1 MGPSVRVKRR
11 HAYASIQ
18 DDDRYHSEQLT
29 DDRLERG
36 RQTLSESSAAA
47 DPASPPLPPHDPS
60 RLSSN
65 YPSVRRDVS
74 RVNRLVRSSS
84 IGFRSFTTDLDSNP
98 TNSPP
103 PTFGRATNILPPQE
117 TIFEGTSAD
126 VIVPPPLRGHAQRV
140 SRVRS
145 ALSSSPSRTGHE
157 SDSDSDSDSDDED
170 RVMEDDERHH
180 DDDVVEHLDVIGSP
194 SRLSYSLFSFSN
206 TPITDPQVA
215 TVATLTNAAN
225 AILL

>member
-18 DDDRYHSEQLT
+18 DDDRVQPEHLT

-36 RQTLSESSAAA
+36 RRALSEGGATP
-47 DPASPPLPPHDPS
+47 DPASLPLPSLDPN

-65 YPSVRRDVS
+65 HPSVRRDAS
-74 RVNRLVRSSS
+74 RVNRVVRRNS
-84 IGFRSFTTDLDSNP
+84 IGFRSFATDLDSNLS
-98 TNSPP
+98 NSPP
-103 PTFGRATNILPPQE
+103 PTFSRATNILPPRE
-117 TIFEGTSAD
+117 TVFEGNSAD
-126 VIVPPPLRGHAQRV
+126 VVVPPAQRGHVQRV

-145 ALSSSPSRTGHE
+145 ALSSSPSRSHE
-157 SDSDSDSDSDDED
+157 SFSDSDSDSDDED
-170 RVMEDDERHH
+170 RIMEDDERHH
-180 DDDVVEHLDVIGSP
+180 DDDVVDHLDVIGLP
-194 SRLSYSLFSFSN
+194 IVYILQSFRSV
-206 TPITDPQVA
+206 TLRITDPQVA

>member
-18 DDDRYHSEQLT
+18 DDDRYQSEQLT
-29 DDRLERG
+29 DTRLEGG
-36 RQTLSESSAAA
+36 RRALSESGAAA
-47 DPASPPLPPHDPS
+47 DPASPPLPAHDPS

-65 YPSVRRDVS
+65 YPAARRDVS

-84 IGFRSFTTDLDSNP
+84 IGFRSFDLDSNP
-98 TNSPP
+98 SGSPP
-103 PTFGRATNILPPQE
+103 PTFSRATNVLPQE

-126 VIVPPPLRGHAQRV
+126 VAVPPPLHGHSQRV

-157 SDSDSDSDSDDED
+157 SFADSSSDSDSDDED
-170 RVMEDDERHH
+170 RVMEDDEHHH
-180 DDDVVEHLDVIGSP
+180 DDDVVDHLDVIGKPSP
-194 SRLSYSLFSFSN
+194 ISYSLS
-206 TPITDPQVA
+206 DQ
-215 TVATLTNAAN
+215 
-225 AILL
+225 

>member
-36 RQTLSESSAAA
+36 RQTLSESGAAA
-47 DPASPPLPPHDPS
+47 DPASTPLPPHDPS

-65 YPSVRRDVS
+65 YPSVRRDMS

-103 PTFGRATNILPPQE
+103 PTFGRATNILPPHE

-126 VIVPPPLRGHAQRV
+126 VVVPPPLRGHHAQRV

-157 SDSDSDSDSDDED
+157 SSSDSDSDPDDED

-180 DDDVVEHLDVIGSP
+180 DDDVVDHLDVIGSP
-194 SRLSYSLFSFSN
+194 SHLSYSLFSN